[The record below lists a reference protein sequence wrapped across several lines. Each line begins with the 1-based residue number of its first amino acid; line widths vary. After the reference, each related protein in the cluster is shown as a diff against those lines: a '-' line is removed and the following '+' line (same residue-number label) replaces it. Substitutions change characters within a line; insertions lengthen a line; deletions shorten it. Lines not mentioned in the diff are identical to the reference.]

1 MPFGSK
7 KGKTAASNNKQLC
20 LGLPD
25 ILIAAVARHYGLQ
38 EREAAAGIDDDGGAA
53 GEPARVNQHD
63 AQATAARDAALLE
76 ATEECIA
83 YLGANPSF
91 VDRVTNRLRLNATLS
106 DKIIALQQ
114 EVEAQRARAQ
124 DPKHVAA
131 PNYALMLAVVLVIKM
146 QRQIDDLLHS
156 AATSAV
162 VAASPEHAGGALSA
176 TTPLNAVG
184 VTPETVERREAA
196 FENYATNRR
205 RVAFGVVSVSL
216 AAAQG
221 QV

>member
-91 VDRVTNRLRLNATLS
+91 VDRVTNRLRLNSGAS
-106 DKIIALQQ
+106 R
-114 EVEAQRARAQ
+114 RARAVLTPAINLRHDASNAPRRLAEDRSQ
-124 DPKHVAA
+124 AA
-131 PNYALMLAVVLVIKM
+131 GRA
-146 QRQIDDLLHS
+146 Q
-156 AATSAV
+156 
-162 VAASPEHAGGALSA
+162 
-176 TTPLNAVG
+176 
-184 VTPETVERREAA
+184 EA
-196 FENYATNRR
+196 NRR
-205 RVAFGVVSVSL
+205 RVALGVVSLSL

-221 QV
+221 QM

>member
-25 ILIAAVARHYGLQ
+25 IHIAAVARLFGLQ
-38 EREAAAGIDDDGGAA
+38 ERVPAAGIDDDGGAA

-106 DKIIALQQ
+106 DKIIAL
-114 EVEAQRARAQ
+114 RARNQPTTSGIRCGQCIAGSSSRTS
-124 DPKHVAA
+124 VRATSCA
-131 PNYALMLAVVLVIKM
+131 RSASASTRGV
-146 QRQIDDLLHS
+146 S
-156 AATSAV
+156 AAAF
-162 VAASPEHAGGALSA
+162 AQSPRRSSRKHRR
-176 TTPLNAVG
+176 PLLG
-184 VTPETVERREAA
+184 RRSPTLARHHELA
-196 FENYATNRR
+196 
-205 RVAFGVVSVSL
+205 RVF
-216 AAAQG
+216 
-221 QV
+221 

>member
-76 ATEECIA
+76 AIQRE
-83 YLGANPSF
+83 F
-91 VDRVTNRLRLNATLS
+91 VRLDEDGSGKLS
-106 DKIIALQQ
+106 RAEVRRALLLAEAEPG
-114 EVEAQRARAQ
+114 EV
-124 DPKHVAA
+124 
-131 PNYALMLAVVLVIKM
+131 
-146 QRQIDDLLHS
+146 
-156 AATSAV
+156 
-162 VAASPEHAGGALSA
+162 
-176 TTPLNAVG
+176 
-184 VTPETVERREAA
+184 
-196 FENYATNRR
+196 
-205 RVAFGVVSVSL
+205 
-216 AAAQG
+216 
-221 QV
+221 

>member
-83 YLGANPSF
+83 YLGAAINLRHDASNAPRRLAE
-91 VDRVTNRLRLNATLS
+91 DRSQA
-106 DKIIALQQ
+106 AG
-114 EVEAQRARAQ
+114 RAQ
-124 DPKHVAA
+124 
-131 PNYALMLAVVLVIKM
+131 
-146 QRQIDDLLHS
+146 
-156 AATSAV
+156 
-162 VAASPEHAGGALSA
+162 E
-176 TTPLNAVG
+176 
-184 VTPETVERREAA
+184 
-196 FENYATNRR
+196 TNRR

-216 AAAQG
+216 AAAQ
-221 QV
+221 